1 MTGDWKEN
9 AIKEGKIIGDRKLN
23 ISIYDTTLR
32 DGAQGEGIS
41 FTLEDKLK
49 IAKKLDYLGIAYI
62 EGGWPGSNP
71 KDLDFFK
78 KVAQLEF
85 QHAKIT
91 AFSSTRKPG
100 TTVQKDRNIKAI
112 METGVEVATI
122 FGKSWDFH
130 VLRALETT
138 LEENLRMVKETVVC
152 LKDKGLEVIFDA
164 EHFFDGYKNNRDY
177 SLQVL
182 AAAESAGADCL
193 VLCDTNGGTMPW
205 ETAEIVKD
213 VISNCSKPIGVH
225 VHNDS
230 GCAVANT
237 LTAVQNGCVHVQG
250 TINGYGERCGN
261 VDLCSVI
268 PGLEL
273 KMHKK
278 ALPAGHLKRL
288 TEVSHY
294 VNEVSNMTHYN
305 NQPYVGHG
313 AFAHKGG
320 IHVSALLKD
329 SLTYEHVNPESV
341 GNHRRV
347 LVSELS
353 GLSNLLYKAKELN
366 IDINEYDAETR
377 KVIRQIKEMENQ
389 GFQFEGAEASME
401 LLLKKAFRQYKEFFK
416 LENLKII
423 LEKSRDSEMISE
435 AMVKLSVGDRI
446 VHTAA
451 EGDGPVNAMDN
462 SLRKAL
468 HEVYPDISKMHLA
481 DYKVRVLDGSHGT
494 AAKVRVLIESSDD
507 KDIWSTVG
515 VSENIMEAS
524 WHAIAD
530 SINYILMKKDQ
541 GI

>member
-1 MTGDWKEN
+1 
-9 AIKEGKIIGDRKLN
+9 
-23 ISIYDTTLR
+23 
-32 DGAQGEGIS
+32 
-41 FTLEDKLK
+41 LE
-49 IAKKLDYLGIAYI
+49 
-62 EGGWPGSNP
+62 
-71 KDLDFFK
+71 
-78 KVAQLEF
+78 LE
-85 QHAKIT
+85 HAKIA
-91 AFSSTRKPG
+91 AFTSTRKPG
-100 TTVQKDRNIKAI
+100 MTVQKDNSIKAI
-112 METGVEVATI
+112 METGVAVATI

-130 VLRALETT
+130 VLRALGTT
-138 LEENLRMVKETVVC
+138 LEENLKMVGDTVRC
-152 LKDKGLEVIFDA
+152 LKDKGLEVFFDA
-164 EHFFDGYKNNRDY
+164 EHFFDGYKHNRDY

-182 AAAESAGADCL
+182 GAAEEAGADCL

-205 ETAEIVKD
+205 EIAKIVKD
-213 VISNCSKPIGVH
+213 VKGSCRGSLGIH

-237 LTAVQNGCVHVQG
+237 LIAVENGCVHVQG

-278 ALPAGHLKRL
+278 VLPADHLKRL

-294 VNEVSNMTHYN
+294 VSEISNMPHYN

-329 SLTYEHVNPESV
+329 SQTYEHVNPENV

-347 LVSELS
+347 LISELS

-366 IDINEYDAETR
+366 ININEYDAETR
-377 KVIRQIKEMENQ
+377 KVIRQIKELENQ
-389 GFQFEGAEASME
+389 GFQFEGADASME
-401 LLLKKAFRQYKEFFK
+401 LLLKKAFRQYEEFFK

-423 LEKSRDSEMISE
+423 LEKNEDSEMTSE
-435 AMVKLSVGDRI
+435 AMVKLSVGDRVI
-446 VHTAA
+446 HTAA

-468 HEVYPDISKMHLA
+468 NEVYPDISKMHLA

-494 AAKVRVLIESSDD
+494 AARVRVLIESSDD
-507 KDIWSTVG
+507 KEIWSTVG

-524 WHAIAD
+524 WQAIAD
-530 SINYILMKKDQ
+530 SINYKLMKKYQ
-541 GI
+541 NS